1 GLSGVAAARPRFI
14 VCPDWRIRRPT
25 LLQRIQAALSLGPQV
40 AIQHRHAEA
49 RVRVFL
55 EEARALAD
63 LCGEFHNPLFIN
75 GRLDVAQ
82 LVNAHLHLPS
92 RGLVPSDVRPHLP
105 EDRWISIS
113 VHNPDEARAA
123 QGADI
128 ALISPVF
135 PAGSKVSD
143 DRPPLG
149 VEGFKRLAAA
159 VECAPF
165 ALGGIG
171 PQNAASLRGA
181 AVGYAAVSAVLQS
194 PDPRRAASEIL
205 ASASLT

>member
-1 GLSGVAAARPRFI
+1 VPPSLPRII
-14 VCPDWRIRRPT
+14 VITDWGIPRPT
-25 LLQRIQAALSLGPQV
+25 LLQRIHAALSLGPRV
-40 AIQHRHAEA
+40 ALQHRHPGAPI
-49 RVRVFL
+49 RLFL

-63 LCGEFHNPLFIN
+63 LCRESHNPLFIN
-75 GRLDVAQ
+75 GRLDVAL
-82 LVNAHLHLPS
+82 LVDAHLHLPS
-92 RGLVPSDVRPHLP
+92 QGLVPSDVRAHLP
-105 EDRWISIS
+105 KDRWISAS
-113 VHNPDEARAA
+113 VHNLDEARKA

-149 VEGFKRLAAA
+149 VEGFGRLAAA
-159 VECAPF
+159 VDCAPF

-171 PQNAASLRGA
+171 PQSAASLRGA

-205 ASASLT
+205 ASASPT